1 MNRFKNLRS
10 LGEIQEDIPGVY
22 FKGGSKSSTTTQ
34 PSPEQRAILNKQL
47 GLANRL
53 EAGGQLQ
60 FFPGNTLANQSQTTL
75 QGQQQQLDA
84 AGSIGQLNPDVIA
97 AAQRGLNADLVSDPR
112 TEAAAQA
119 ALRPLEQQFFEQ
131 VVPGIGS
138 AAQQQGAFGGDRQ
151 AIIEAQAARDFSQT
165 AGDVRAKI
173 FADAQRAGLQSQQA
187 TLAQLPQVQQGLLT
201 PSQAIQD
208 VGQQQDA
215 RSQAVIDAAR
225 ERFEFNQLALTDLVN
240 RVNAPL
246 SGINFGQVTT
256 SKSGGGK

>member
-1 MNRFKNLRS
+1 MKRFKNLRS

-47 GLANRL
+47 NLANRL
-53 EAGGQLQ
+53 ERGGKLN
-60 FFPGNTLANQSQTTL
+60 FFPGDTLGNESAETL
-75 QGQQQQLDA
+75 QGREAQLAAAGQIGDLNPNVLDA
-84 AGSIGQLNPDVIA
+84 VN
-97 AAQRGLNADLVSDPR
+97 RGLNADLVSDPR
-112 TEAAAQA
+112 TQAAANA
-119 ALRPLEQQFFEQ
+119 ATRPLEQQFFEQ
-131 VVPGIGS
+131 VLPGISS
-138 AAQQQGAFGGDRQ
+138 AAQSQGAFGGDR
-151 AIIEAQAARDFSQT
+151 AALLNAQAGRDFTQT
-165 AGDVRAKI
+165 VGDVRAKI
-173 FADAQRAGLQSQQA
+173 FADAHRTGLQSQQA

-215 RSQAVIDAAR
+215 RSQAEVDAER
-225 ERFEFNQLALTDLVN
+225 ERFEFKQLGLTDLVN